1 MLALKSLMKKHKISK
16 MTNFVKLVCCAVLL
30 LILGT
35 VALQDMLP
43 QMSNTKMLLYI
54 LAALFV
60 FAAVLVVLS
69 FIYLTIYQW
78 VLRKGGTD
86 PAWFWF
92 NSEPKGLVAL
102 RLSKARERKQ

>member
-1 MLALKSLMKKHKISK
+1 MMLNTAQK
-16 MTNFVKLVCCAVLL
+16 TAVKLLICAVLL
-30 LILGT
+30 IAL
-35 VALQDMLP
+35 VAFAAHSMAP
-43 QMSNTKMLLYI
+43 QMSYALIFAYALLGFSLLGI
-54 LAALFV
+54 ALV
-60 FAAVLVVLS
+60 GLS
-69 FIYLTIYQW
+69 LIYLSIYQW